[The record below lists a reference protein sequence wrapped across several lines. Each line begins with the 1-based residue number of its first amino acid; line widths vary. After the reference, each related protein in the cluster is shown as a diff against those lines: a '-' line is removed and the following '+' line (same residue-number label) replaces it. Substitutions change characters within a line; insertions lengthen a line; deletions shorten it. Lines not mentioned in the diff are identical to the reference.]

1 MATAP
6 VPPYK
11 PTPPTPPVV
20 PGTTTTGSPN
30 SQPVQQ
36 TQTAPAAPAKSPAAE
51 SLQKFEDMGKAFQGQ
66 TAQPPAAANSAPPAG
81 TSSTQTGQTVQKLP
95 AAAATVETEQA
106 AAQTLIPAKSQLPDK
121 NTNISSLYGWCFA
134 AVVIVALVLVGLRFF
149 KTNRSPAPLTT
160 AAKPPKAQQPVPA
173 MDITTASQDA
183 ASKPKSSFEVRV

>member
-20 PGTTTTGSPN
+20 PGTTTAGSPN
-30 SQPVQQ
+30 SQPAQQ
-36 TQTAPAAPAKSPAAE
+36 TQTTPATPAKSPAAE
-51 SLQKFEDMGKAFQGQ
+51 SLQKIEDMGKAFQGQ
-66 TAQPPAAANSAPPAG
+66 AAQPPAAANSVLPAG
-81 TSSTQTGQTVQKLP
+81 TSTQTGQTIQTLP
-95 AAAATVETEQA
+95 AATATAETAQA
-106 AAQTLIPAKSQLPDK
+106 SAQTLIPAKSQLPDK

-149 KTNRSPAPLTT
+149 KTNRSQAPLT
-160 AAKPPKAQQPVPA
+160 AAATPPRAQQPAPA

-183 ASKPKSSFEVRV
+183 APKPKSSFEVRV

>member
-20 PGTTTTGSPN
+20 PGTTTTGSSN

-36 TQTAPAAPAKSPAAE
+36 TQTAPAAKSPAAE

-81 TSSTQTGQTVQKLP
+81 TSTQTGQTVPKLP
-95 AAAATVETEQA
+95 AAAVTAETEQA

-149 KTNRSPAPLTT
+149 KTNRSQAPLTAT
-160 AAKPPKAQQPVPA
+160 AKKSSPQQPAPS

-183 ASKPKSSFEVRV
+183 APKPKSSFEVRV